1 MLDLRQALWGS
12 DFIGVRRL
20 EALVNSLPRD
30 SATVRAL
37 DPQFAGSGWDTQTE
51 LLATIAELVDQH
63 SRLYIM
69 ANSKKG
75 AKPPRAIQIPRPSK
89 IEIEPPKKIDS
100 LDAMNKMWE
109 SGIQV
114 YKEEGTA

>member
-1 MLDLRQALWGS
+1 LWGS

-37 DPQFAGSGWDTQTE
+37 DPDFAGTGWNTQTE
-51 LLATIAELVDQH
+51 LLATIAELIDQH

-75 AKPPRAIQIPRPSK
+75 AQTPRPIKIPRPGK
-89 IEIEPPKKIDS
+89 IEIKKPELSS
-100 LDAMNKMWE
+100 LEAMNRMWA
-109 SGIQV
+109 SGVQV
-114 YKEEGTA
+114 YKEEAAT